1 MTRNRY
7 ALLFL
12 FAAGAVAALL
22 FFVGRGAGPESVP
35 QRPVIATLSVPAIRE
50 EFGIGGEEAEQDDGA
65 TSVTTQLFRGLPID
79 SCEPPARTGPYSNE
93 QLEALLEESGVALS
107 RSSEPDFLVAAA
119 LLTWDADERQILLE
133 RALDERPGH
142 PVAVWHR
149 LLNCQTRDCDREAV
163 ESAAL
168 AGDPANG
175 MVWFLIAS
183 DRIKNGQW
191 DAAERAMRQ
200 VAAAP
205 HYSFHFMEYTMLLE
219 RGLAATT
226 DLGYSER
233 VVGGI
238 GIAAAIAIPALGEVS
253 RACQSG
259 DNDALV
265 WIELCDEAGQR
276 MTANGD
282 GLLTVSFGYGL
293 RSSAAKRA
301 GDETRATMIKREGND
316 RVNGL
321 LREQAQSGAQA
332 LMMNDPQVLQSYVDN
347 FLAHGE
353 LEAMARL
360 VEDARR
366 LRADPT
372 YDQCNFV
379 GDADFAP

>member
-22 FFVGRGAGPESVP
+22 FFVGRGTGPESVP
-35 QRPVIATLSVPAIRE
+35 KGPVIATLSVPAIRE
-50 EFGIGGEEAEQDDGA
+50 EFGIAGEQAEQDDGP

-79 SCEPPARTGPYSNE
+79 GCEPPVRTEPSSKEG
-93 QLEALLEESGVALS
+93 LEALLEESGVALS

-133 RALDERPGH
+133 RALNERPGH

-149 LLNCQTRDCDREAV
+149 LLDCQTRDCDREAV

-168 AGDPANG
+168 ASDPSNG

-191 DAAERAMRQ
+191 DAAEQAMRQ

-205 HYSFHFMEYTMLLE
+205 RYSFHFMEYTMLLE

-238 GIAAAIAIPALGEVS
+238 GIAAAIAIPALGDVS
-253 RACQSG
+253 GACRSG
-259 DNDALV
+259 NNDAMIWVDLCEEV
-265 WIELCDEAGQR
+265 GHRMSASEEEL
-276 MTANGD
+276 MT
-282 GLLTVSFGYGL
+282 TMFGYGL

-316 RVNGL
+316 RFNGL
-321 LREQAQSGAQA
+321 LREQAQSGAQV
-332 LMMNDPQVLQSYVDN
+332 LMTNDPQVLQSYVEN

-353 LEAMARL
+353 LEAMNRL

-379 GDADFAP
+379 ANPYTRL

>member
-7 ALLFL
+7 ALFIL

-22 FFVGRGAGPESVP
+22 FFVGRGTGPELVP
-35 QRPVIATLSVPAIRE
+35 HSPVIATLSVPAIRE
-50 EFGIGGEEAEQDDGA
+50 GFGIVGEEAEQDDGA
-65 TSVTTQLFRGLPID
+65 KSFTAQLFRGLPID
-79 SCEPPARTGPYSNE
+79 GCEPPARTEPYSNE
-93 QLEALLEESGVALS
+93 QLEALLEESGVTLS

-119 LLTWDADERQILLE
+119 LLTGGADERQILLQ

-142 PVAVWHR
+142 PVALWHR
-149 LLNCQTRDCDREAV
+149 LLDCQTRDCDRQAV

-191 DAAERAMRQ
+191 DAAEQAMRQ

-205 HYSFHFMEYTMLLE
+205 RYSFHFMEYTMLLE

-226 DLGYSER
+226 DLGYAER
-233 VVGGI
+233 VVGGV
-238 GIAAAIAIPALGEVS
+238 GIAAAIAIPALGDVS
-253 RACQSG
+253 RACRSG
-259 DNDALV
+259 NNDAMIWVDLCEEV
-265 WIELCDEAGQR
+265 GHRMSASGEEL
-276 MTANGD
+276 MTIM
-282 GLLTVSFGYGL
+282 FGYGL

-301 GDETRATMIKREGND
+301 GDETRAAMIKREGND

-332 LMMNDPQVLQSYVDN
+332 LMMNDPQVLQSYVEN

-353 LEAMARL
+353 LEAMNRL
-360 VEDARR
+360 IADARR

-379 GDADFAP
+379 GDADFAL